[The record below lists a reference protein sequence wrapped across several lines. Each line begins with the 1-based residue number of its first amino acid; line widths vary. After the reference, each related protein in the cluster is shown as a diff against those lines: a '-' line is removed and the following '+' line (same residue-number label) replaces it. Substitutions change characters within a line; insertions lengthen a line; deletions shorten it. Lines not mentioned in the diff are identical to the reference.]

1 MKTKVI
7 NITNNNGNK
16 APNQFILSDG
26 GTIYFQ
32 SYKTTIAKY
41 QIQGDKLT
49 LDHYTH
55 DMSRTTAKY
64 LYIFV
69 NRYCS
74 SANVLS
80 SANDVREYNKQHKT
94 TNLN

>member
-16 APNQFILSDG
+16 APNQFILSNG
-26 GTIYFQ
+26 NTIYFQ
-32 SYKTTIAKY
+32 SYRTTIAKY
-41 QIQGDKLT
+41 EIRGDKLT
-49 LDHYTH
+49 LDHYTNN
-55 DMSRTTAKY
+55 MSRTTAKY

-69 NRYCS
+69 NNYCS
-74 SANVLS
+74 SANVLRC
-80 SANDVREYNKQHKT
+80 AKDVREYNKQHKT